1 MKHFRSRTA
10 GCAVIMGKRTWNS
23 LPIKPLPGRDNYIVS
38 RSLIELDS
46 RATTVPSLDAALLKL
61 KKKPYVRTYVIGGSF
76 LYREAITHPACEA
89 IELSNIAVDQHG
101 TTQFDS
107 FFPEIPK
114 NFELLESAPTSFGS
128 VELWNNTRD
137 ELSQERDYLNELR
150 LIRETGETVSDRTG
164 VGTQQLFGRSLRF
177 SLANGRIPLMTTKR
191 VHWKSVAEEVL
202 QFARGDIDA
211 RKLEAKGV
219 KIWSGHTSRAHLDFI
234 GAHHIEA
241 GSMGKAYGFQWRQ
254 LGLPYL
260 GIDAPYKDIRNALTS
275 PGNAQQIAEKYP
287 ALRRPDIKV
296 YDQLQSVVDQLKH
309 NPTSRRIVL
318 NAWNVADLSE
328 MCLPPCHMV
337 YVFNV
342 SEGRLNCQMMQ
353 RSWDMFLGS

>member
-1 MKHFRSRTA
+1 
-10 GCAVIMGKRTWNS
+10 
-23 LPIKPLPGRDNYIVS
+23 
-38 RSLIELDS
+38 
-46 RATTVPSLDAALLKL
+46 
-61 KKKPYVRTYVIGGSF
+61 
-76 LYREAITHPACEA
+76 
-89 IELSNIAVDQHG
+89 
-101 TTQFDS
+101 
-107 FFPEIPK
+107 
-114 NFELLESAPTSFGS
+114 
-128 VELWNNTRD
+128 
-137 ELSQERDYLNELR
+137 
-150 LIRETGETVSDRTG
+150 
-164 VGTQQLFGRSLRF
+164 
-177 SLANGRIPLMTTKR
+177 
-191 VHWKSVAEEVL
+191 VL

-219 KIWSGHTSRAHLDFI
+219 KIWSGHTSRAHLDSI